1 MFWKGTPMKI
11 LIINGS
17 PRING
22 LTAGILHAL
31 ERNLI
36 AQGADVEFFN
46 LSELSM
52 SQCRGCC
59 SCYATGHCH
68 MNDDAEKLSGVI
80 EEADGLVLGT
90 PTYASNVSG
99 YMKVLI
105 DRGHFVI
112 EQLLN
117 GKYCVTVTTGENY
130 GSRDAARVL
139 KNLVLYSG
147 GKLVKNMIVNAPFN
161 GGVPVAVEKRAE
173 RAGRKLF
180 RAVSRHKKYSLQS
193 VFHRVIFSFG
203 IRPFVMKKGE
213 KYHGVVAKWKEYG
226 V

>member
-1 MFWKGTPMKI
+1 MKI
-11 LIINGS
+11 VIINGS

-59 SCYATGHCH
+59 SCYTTGHCH
-68 MNDDAEKLSGVI
+68 TNDDAEKLSGVI

-147 GKLVKNMIVNAPFN
+147 GRLSGNIVVNAPFN
-161 GGVPVAVEKRAE
+161 GGVSGSVRKAAE

-180 RAVSRHKKYSLQS
+180 RAVSRHKKYPLQS
-193 VFHRVIFSFG
+193 VFHRVVFSVG
-203 IRPFVMKKGE
+203 IRPFVVKKGE
-213 KYHGVVAKWKEYG
+213 KYRGVAAKWKEYG

>member
-1 MFWKGTPMKI
+1 MKI
-11 LIINGS
+11 VIINGS

-22 LTAGILHAL
+22 LTAGILHTL
-31 ERNLI
+31 EETLLR
-36 AQGADVEFFN
+36 QGAQVDFYN
-46 LSELSM
+46 LSELTM

-59 SCYATGHCH
+59 ACYTTGHCH
-68 MNDDAEKLSGVI
+68 MNDDAEKLSRVI

-112 EQLLN
+112 EQLLT

-130 GSRDAARVL
+130 GSRDAANVL
-139 KNLVLYSG
+139 KNLILYSG
-147 GKLVKNMIVNAPFN
+147 GRLVKNMIVKAPFN

-173 RAGRKLF
+173 LAGHKLF
-180 RAVSRHKKYSLQS
+180 HAVSRHEKYPSQS
-193 VFHRVIFSFG
+193 AFHKVVFSFG
-203 IRPFVMKKGE
+203 IRPFVLKKGE
-213 KYHGVVAKWKEYG
+213 KYRGVTAKWKEYG

>member
-1 MFWKGTPMKI
+1 MKI

-17 PRING
+17 PRVNG
-22 LTAGILHAL
+22 LTAGILHFL
-31 ERNLI
+31 EKSLI
-36 AQGADVEFFN
+36 TQGADVEFYN

-59 SCYATGHCH
+59 ACYTTGHCH
-68 MNDDAEKLSGVI
+68 MNDDAEKISHAI

-117 GKYCVTVTTGENY
+117 GKYCVTVTAGENY

-161 GGVPVAVEKRAE
+161 GDVPVAVEKRAE

>member
-1 MFWKGTPMKI
+1 MKI
-11 LIINGS
+11 VIINGS

-36 AQGADVEFFN
+36 AQGANVEFFN

-59 SCYATGHCH
+59 ACYKAGHCH
-68 MNDDAEKLSGVI
+68 MNDDAEKLSGII
-80 EEADGLVLGT
+80 EKADGLVLGT

-130 GSRDAARVL
+130 GSRDAAKVL
-139 KNLVLYSG
+139 KDLVLYSG
-147 GKLVKNMIVNAPFN
+147 GRLVKSIVVKAPFN
-161 GGVPVAVEKRAE
+161 VGLPGSTETLAE
-173 RAGRKLF
+173 NTAYKFFEAIRT
-180 RAVSRHKKYSLQS
+180 HKKYPFQSLFIKVVFS
-193 VFHRVIFSFG
+193 VG
-203 IRPFVMKKGE
+203 IRPFVIRKGE
-213 KYHGVVAKWKEYG
+213 KYHGVVAKWKRYG
-226 V
+226 I